1 MGKKFS
7 DREKLLRRMAD
18 TVERENF
25 ENDGEEN
32 GPLVGRKQ
40 ETEMV
45 VIDNKGKVD
54 ENTYMGSK
62 RDRTKENETIR
73 EETEWKIIYQNIRGL
88 VTDDKKEGK
97 EKIGFFDEHVLTE
110 KIILRNF
117 TETWFKSEI

>member
-1 MGKKFS
+1 
-7 DREKLLRRMAD
+7 MAD
-18 TVERENF
+18 TVRGENF
-25 ENDGEEN
+25 ENNGEEN

-88 VTDDKKEGK
+88 VTDDKKEKK
-97 EKIGFFDEHVLTE
+97 EKIGFFYEHGRTE
-110 KIILRNF
+110 KIIIMNF
-117 TETWFKSEI
+117 TET